1 MSAVE
6 NNGQTILVADIGGTN
21 ARFAIMDPGGHT
33 VRAETLQVA
42 DYPSFDEALD
52 AFLAGGPIRPARAG
66 FAVAGPVTGGRAD
79 FTNSPWTIDQQ
90 ALKSGRGFVSC
101 LVLNDYRALS
111 TYALSP
117 PQDDLVEIKPGRP
130 LAASP
135 VLVLGPGTGLGQS
148 LAVPDGDRAVT
159 VPTEGGHVL
168 LPAATAEE
176 AGLIALMRE
185 EVNRP
190 VTVEDV
196 LSGSG
201 MERLCR
207 AIVRRRGEEP
217 QDATAADITN
227 GAKAGVPHFRET
239 IDQFILFLA
248 TAASDAA
255 LSTGARQGVL
265 IAGGI
270 MPRICDIVLES
281 PFAERFVG
289 DSPMADYLA
298 DIPVHLIVAG
308 DAALRGAFMAVR
320 RQISA

>member
-6 NNGQTILVADIGGTN
+6 TSSETILVADIGGTN
-21 ARFAIMDPGGHT
+21 ARFAIMDAGGHT
-33 VRAETLQVA
+33 VRAETLKVA

-52 AFLAGGPIRPARAG
+52 AFLAGGTVKPVRAG

-90 ALKSGRGFVSC
+90 MLKSRRSFSSC

-117 PQDDLVEIKPGRP
+117 PQRDLVEIKPGRP

-148 LAVPDGDRAVT
+148 LGVPDGDRAVT
-159 VPTEGGHVL
+159 VPTEGGHLL

-176 AGLIALMRE
+176 AELIALMRE
-185 EVNRP
+185 ELNRP
-190 VTVEDV
+190 VIIEDV

-201 MERLCR
+201 MERLHR
-207 AIVRRRGEEP
+207 AMVRRRGEGSQE
-217 QDATAADITN
+217 ATAADITN
-227 GAKAGVPHFRET
+227 GAKAGAPHFRET
-239 IDQFILFLA
+239 IDQFILFMA
-248 TAASDAA
+248 TVASDAA

-281 PFAERFVG
+281 PFTERFVG
-289 DSPMADYLA
+289 QSPMTDYLA

-320 RQISA
+320 G